1 MVLVV
6 TATAAEMSR
15 LQDHVGSDVQ
25 FLVVGVGLVETT
37 FNLTR
42 YLVAHPEVTQVLNL
56 GIAGGFPAAGVSV
69 LDCCLATS
77 ETIGDLG
84 ICFDTHIEN
93 LDPSLL
99 AAGNDYSGMN
109 AFHAHCLEWLERGDD
124 VVHCGKFLSVNG
136 VSGSARRGAMVNR
149 QACICENMEGAAV
162 ARVCLGMHL
171 DWVEFRVV
179 SNLVEDR
186 DVASWQI
193 DPAIDKYTTIM
204 TPYLAE
210 LSS

>member
-1 MVLVV
+1 MILVV
-6 TATAAEMSR
+6 TATTAEMNR
-15 LQDHVGSDVQ
+15 LQDRLGPDVQ
-25 FLVVGVGLVETT
+25 FLVAGVGLVETT

-42 YLVAHPEVTQVLNL
+42 YLTAHPEVTQVLNL
-56 GIAGGFPAAGVSV
+56 GIAGGFPSARVAV

-99 AAGNDYSGMN
+99 ASGNDYSGTN
-109 AFHAHCLEWLERGDD
+109 PFHTHCLAWLTQGDD
-124 VVHCGKFLSVNG
+124 LVHCGKFLSVNG
-136 VSGSARRGAMVNR
+136 VSGSTRRGAMVNR
-149 QACICENMEGAAV
+149 AECICENMEGAAV
-162 ARVCLGMHL
+162 ARVCHGMNI

-186 DVASWQI
+186 DVSTWQI
-193 DPAIDKYTTIM
+193 EAAIDKYTAIM